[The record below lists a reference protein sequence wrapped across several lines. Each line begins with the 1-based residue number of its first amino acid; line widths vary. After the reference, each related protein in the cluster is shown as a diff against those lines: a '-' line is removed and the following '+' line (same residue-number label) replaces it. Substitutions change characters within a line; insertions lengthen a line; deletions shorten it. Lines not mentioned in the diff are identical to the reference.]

1 LKHLEECPFTSVGL
15 EVGFEE
21 LLVDTSSMDGTA
33 LDAVYSGV
41 TTLNEDLC
49 CLVGDSDSDDI
60 LVTDVIYENIILDAV
75 IESM

>member
-1 LKHLEECPFTSVGL
+1 
-15 EVGFEE
+15 
-21 LLVDTSSMDGTA
+21 VDTSSMDGTA

>member
-41 TTLNEDLC
+41 TTLPHSMKIYVVLLE
-49 CLVGDSDSDDI
+49 I
-60 LVTDVIYENIILDAV
+60 VTVMTSWLLMLYMKI
-75 IESM
+75 